1 MGKHSIKNLSIS
13 SEINSISR
21 LVDDSPLQRLS
32 LSGIGFNASLLAIK
46 YRLGNELNIGAN
58 IHEKSE
64 KKNFGSD
71 PASDVTSNNFL
82 ILNFFVF
89 YFRSNSLQLLE
100 DNGELVI
107 HG

>member
-46 YRLGNELNIGAN
+46 YRFGNELNIGAN

-64 KKNFGSD
+64 KNFGSD
-71 PASDVTSNNFL
+71 PASDVTSKQD
-82 ILNFFVF
+82 FF
-89 YFRSNSLQLLE
+89 
-100 DNGELVI
+100 
-107 HG
+107 